1 MGADY
6 KAIGDP
12 SDVQNI
18 NPYTQNAW
26 NQMSQMFPA
35 AQAGMQG
42 IIGQLGSMAEYSP
55 EAWMEQLIS
64 QNPTLQG
71 FVQQSVDPFGQAANR
86 YADVAAGNAMRDIE
100 ARYAGTNLH
109 SGDFGQAVAQ
119 GVAEPYLQ
127 AAQASEALQSNMSN
141 SLLQLAAQLNA
152 QGQQYATQSEIEK
165 LAQQGNLYQGML
177 NTAGAGMASLGQPE
191 YWQPTYVEDTGPLKR
206 TLGGAI
212 SGALTGIMSGNPM
225 GALIG
230 GIGGGAMGALGM
242 GGAGAGYAASSFYG
256 ARQEQ
261 NQWDKMMSMFGGGN
275 PTTAYNGWN
284 TGSDWGGLM
293 MPPTWDPMYHS
304 Y

>member
-1 MGADY
+1 MGTDY

-35 AQAGMQG
+35 ASAGMQG
-42 IIGQLGSMAEYSP
+42 IIGQMGSMTQYDP
-55 EAWMEQLIS
+55 DAWMRQLIS

-71 FVQQSVDPFGQAANR
+71 FVQQSVDPFGQAATR
-86 YADVAAGNAMRDIE
+86 YADVAAANAMRDIE

-109 SGDFGQAVAQ
+109 SGDFGQAVAR

-141 SLLQLAAQLNA
+141 SLLQLAAQINA
-152 QGQQYATQSEIEK
+152 QGQQYAIQSELER
-165 LAQQGNLYQGML
+165 LAQQGGLYGSML

-191 YWQPTYVEDTGPLKR
+191 YWQPTYVEDVGPLKGA
-206 TLGGAI
+206 LGGAV
-212 SGALTGIMSGNPM
+212 SGALTGIMSGNPW

-230 GIGGGAMGALGM
+230 GLGGGAMGALGM
-242 GGAGAGYAASSFYG
+242 GGAGAGYAASSYYG

-261 NQWDKMMSMFGGGN
+261 DQWNKYLELIRGMN
-275 PTTAYNGWN
+275 PTTTY
-284 TGSDWGGLM
+284 GG
-293 MPPTWDPMYHS
+293 
-304 Y
+304 